1 MLDTPLML
9 WELSVTEQ
17 RYRAVLEVLAGV
29 PVTEV
34 ADRYGVSRQSV
45 HAWLVRYRDEGPPGL
60 ADRSHKVRAHP
71 WQIPAELESAVCEL
85 RRAHRK
91 WGPKRLVSGMS
102 RRGLGAVTRSTVY
115 RVLVRN
121 QLIEPRSRRR
131 RRQDY
136 TRWERPVP
144 MQLWQLDVTASAF
157 LADGRE
163 VKIVTGIDDHSRY
176 CVIAR
181 AVMRATAR
189 PVCQAFIEAMGVCGV
204 PEEVLTDNGTV
215 FTGRFLRPRPA
226 EVLSG
231 RICRENG
238 ITQRRTKPRSPT
250 TTGKIERWHQSL
262 QIELLEVHGPFASL
276 QALQAALDAWRE
288 EYNAGRPNKSL
299 DMAFPASRFIPA
311 VSPLP
316 LRVPPPLAAAS
327 PRQPEQDEPSPADP
341 PAAAAPDHGEVS
353 LVAVEADRM
362 VPPSGNLWIG
372 GQQVWLGPALADR
385 KITIWVDETSLHVL
399 LDGARIKTLPSR
411 LGVAEL
417 ARLAAAGARPAGP
430 SPLLAGT
437 STAVDV
443 ERTVNARG
451 LAGLAGAQVNVGYQ
465 LAGQRVT
472 LRMDG
477 TQMMVIT
484 TDGELA
490 RTMPCPV
497 PAGDRPRLRGA
508 RKAAASPP
516 PPSGP
521 VTVQRR
527 VSARGGIMVATQKI
541 QVGPGPRGQDRHRHR
556 RGPRLPA
563 HHRRAGCRCRAAH
576 HHERDPPVHGLRGAP
591 APGKAV
597 NGMPDVRLDVVDAAE
612 LAELLQI
619 PQPVAGRDPGRLG
632 ASLEALVGHPACNTG
647 ELRQDL
653 DRFTFL
659 LGGDDGES
667 LFGPGTA
674 E

>member
-17 RYRAVLEVLAGV
+17 RYRVVLEVLAGV

-34 ADRYGVSRQSV
+34 AERYGVSRQSV
-45 HAWLVRYRDEGPPGL
+45 HAWLARYRDEGPPGL
-60 ADRSHKVRAHP
+60 ADRSHKVHAHP

-91 WGPKRLVSGMS
+91 WGPKRLVFEMG
-102 RRGLGAVTRSTVY
+102 RRGLGTVTRSTVY

-136 TRWERPVP
+136 IRWERPVP

-157 LADGRE
+157 LADGAE

-176 CVIAR
+176 CVIAQ
-181 AVMRATAR
+181 AVRRATAR
-189 PVCQAFIEAMGVCGV
+189 PVCRAFVEAMTVYGV

-215 FTGRFLRPRPA
+215 FTGRFIKPRPA
-226 EVLSG
+226 EVLFE

-238 ITQRRTKPRSPT
+238 ITARRTRPRSPT
-250 TTGKIERWHQSL
+250 TTGKIERLHQSL
-262 QIELLEVHGPFASL
+262 QDELLDVHGPFASL
-276 QALQAALDAWRE
+276 AVLQAALDAWRE
-288 EYNAGRPNKSL
+288 EYNTDRPHQSL
-299 DMAFPASRFIPA
+299 GMAFPASRFAPA

-316 LRVPPPLAAAS
+316 LRVPPQLATAGAQQAE
-327 PRQPEQDEPSPADP
+327 QPEPSSAGL
-341 PAAAAPDHGEVS
+341 PAAGREAP
-353 LVAVEADRM
+353 LVAVEADRV
-362 VPPSGNLWIG
+362 VPPSGNLQLG
-372 GQQVWLGPALADR
+372 GQQVWLGPALVNR
-385 KITIWVDETSLHVL
+385 KVTIWVDETSLHVL

-417 ARLAAAGARPAGP
+417 VRLASGGARPAGP

-437 STAVDV
+437 GTAVEI
-443 ERTVNARG
+443 ERTVNATGLVG
-451 LAGLAGAQVNVGYQ
+451 LAGGQVSVGYQ

-484 TDGELA
+484 SDGELA

-497 PAGDRPRLRGA
+497 PAGDRYRLRGA
-508 RKAAASPP
+508 RKAAPP
-516 PPSGP
+516 PLPPSGP

-527 VSARGGIMVATQKI
+527 VSSRGGIMVATQKI
-541 QVGPGPRGQDRHRHR
+541 QVGLVHAGKIVTVTAEDHAFRLIIDGQVAGVVPRTTTSEIHRYK
-556 RGPRLPA
+556 A
-563 HHRRAGCRCRAAH
+563 YAAH
-576 HHERDPPVHGLRGAP
+576 PR
-591 APGKAV
+591 
-597 NGMPDVRLDVVDAAE
+597 
-612 LAELLQI
+612 
-619 PQPVAGRDPGRLG
+619 PGR
-632 ASLEALVGHPACNTG
+632 
-647 ELRQDL
+647 R
-653 DRFTFL
+653 
-659 LGGDDGES
+659 
-667 LFGPGTA
+667 
-674 E
+674 

>member
-1 MLDTPLML
+1 ML

-45 HAWLVRYRDEGPPGL
+45 HAWLARYRDEGPPGL
-60 ADRSHKVRAHP
+60 EDRSHKVHAHP

-91 WGPKRLVSGMS
+91 WGPKRLVFEMG
-102 RRGLGAVTRSTVY
+102 RRGLGTVTRSTVY
-115 RVLVRN
+115 RVLIRN

-136 TRWERPVP
+136 TRWERPAP

-157 LADGRE
+157 LTDGAE
-163 VKIVTGIDDHSRY
+163 VKIVTGLDDHSRY

-189 PVCQAFIEAMGVCGV
+189 PVCRAFVEAMAVFGV

-226 EVLSG
+226 EVLFE

-238 ITQRRTKPRSPT
+238 ITRRLTRPRSPT
-250 TTGKIERWHQSL
+250 TTGKIERLHQSL
-262 QIELLEVHGPFASL
+262 QLELLEVHGPFVSL

-288 EYNAGRPNKSL
+288 EYNSDRPHQSL
-299 DMAFPASRFIPA
+299 DMAFPASRFVPA

-316 LRVPPPLAAAS
+316 LRVPPQLAAAS
-327 PRQPEQDEPSPADP
+327 TQQAEQPEPPSAGL
-341 PAAAAPDHGEVS
+341 PAAGQEAP
-353 LVAVEADRM
+353 LVAVEADRV
-362 VPPSGNLWIG
+362 VPPSGNLWVG

-385 KITIWVDETSLHVL
+385 KVTIWVDETSLHVL
-399 LDGARIKTLPSR
+399 LDGARVKTLPSR

-417 ARLAAAGARPAGP
+417 ARLASAGARPAGP

-437 STAVDV
+437 ATAVEI
-443 ERTVNARG
+443 ERTVNATG
-451 LAGLAGAQVNVGYQ
+451 LVGLAGAQVSVGYP

-477 TQMMVIT
+477 TQMAVISG
-484 TDGELA
+484 DGELL
-490 RTMPCPV
+490 RTLPCPV
-497 PAGDRPRLRGA
+497 PAGDRFRLRGA

-527 VSARGGIMVATQKI
+527 VSSRGGIMVATQKI
-541 QVGPGPRGQDRHRHR
+541 QVGLIHAGKIVTVTAGDHSFRLEVDGQAVGVVPRTTAREIHRYK
-556 RGPRLPA
+556 A
-563 HHRRAGCRCRAAH
+563 YAAH
-576 HHERDPPVHGLRGAP
+576 PR
-591 APGKAV
+591 
-597 NGMPDVRLDVVDAAE
+597 
-612 LAELLQI
+612 
-619 PQPVAGRDPGRLG
+619 PGR
-632 ASLEALVGHPACNTG
+632 
-647 ELRQDL
+647 R
-653 DRFTFL
+653 
-659 LGGDDGES
+659 
-667 LFGPGTA
+667 
-674 E
+674 

>member
-34 ADRYGVSRQSV
+34 ADRYEVSRQSV
-45 HAWLVRYRDEGPPGL
+45 HTWVSRYRDEGPPGL
-60 ADRSHKVRAHP
+60 EDRSHQVHGHP

-85 RRAHRK
+85 RRAHQR
-91 WGPKRLVSGMS
+91 WGPKRLVFEMG
-102 RRGLGAVTRSTVY
+102 RRGLGTVTRSTVY

-121 QLIEPRSRRR
+121 GLIEPRSRRR

-157 LADGRE
+157 LAGGAE

-181 AVMRATAR
+181 AARRATAR
-189 PVCQAFIEAMGVCGV
+189 PVCRAFIEAMTVYGV

-215 FTGRFLRPRPA
+215 FTGRFIKPRPA
-226 EVLSG
+226 EVLFE

-238 ITQRRTKPRSPT
+238 ITARRTRPRSPT
-250 TTGKIERWHQSL
+250 TTGKIERLHQSL
-262 QIELLEVHGPFASL
+262 QLELLDVHGPFASL
-276 QALQAALDAWRE
+276 EALQAALDAWRQ
-288 EYNAGRPNKSL
+288 EYNTDRPHQSL

-311 VSPLP
+311 ASPLP
-316 LRVPPPLAAAS
+316 LRVPPELTTVRA
-327 PRQPEQDEPSPADP
+327 PEREPSPADL
-341 PAAAAPDHGEVS
+341 PAAAVPDDQAAPP
-353 LVAVEADRM
+353 VAVEADRV
-362 VPPSGNLWIG
+362 VPPSGNLQLG
-372 GQQVWLGPALADR
+372 GQQVWLGPALAGR
-385 KITIWVDETSLHVL
+385 KVTIWVDETSLHVL
-399 LDGARIKTLPSR
+399 HDGARIKTLPSR
-411 LGVAEL
+411 LGIAEL
-417 ARLAAAGARPAGP
+417 ARLAASGARPAGP

-437 STAVDV
+437 GTAVEI
-443 ERTVNARG
+443 ERTVNAAG

-465 LAGQRVT
+465 LAGQRVI

-484 TDGELA
+484 GDGELA

-497 PAGDRPRLRGA
+497 PAGDRYRLRGA
-508 RKAAASPP
+508 RRAAASPP

-527 VSARGGIMVATQKI
+527 VSSRGGIMVATQKI
-541 QVGPGPRGQDRHRHR
+541 QVGLIHAGKIVTVTAGDHAFRLVIDGQAVGVVPRTTTREIHRYK
-556 RGPRLPA
+556 A
-563 HHRRAGCRCRAAH
+563 YAAH
-576 HHERDPPVHGLRGAP
+576 PR
-591 APGKAV
+591 
-597 NGMPDVRLDVVDAAE
+597 
-612 LAELLQI
+612 
-619 PQPVAGRDPGRLG
+619 PGR
-632 ASLEALVGHPACNTG
+632 
-647 ELRQDL
+647 R
-653 DRFTFL
+653 
-659 LGGDDGES
+659 
-667 LFGPGTA
+667 
-674 E
+674 

>member
-17 RYRAVLEVLAGV
+17 RYRAVLEVLAGI

-34 ADRYGVSRQSV
+34 AGRYGVSRQSV
-45 HAWLVRYRDEGPPGL
+45 HAWLARYREEGPPGL
-60 ADRSHKVRAHP
+60 EDRSHQVHAHP

-91 WGPKRLVSGMS
+91 WGPKRLVFEMG
-102 RRGLGAVTRSTVY
+102 RRGLGTVTRSTVY

-136 TRWERPVP
+136 MRWERPVP

-157 LADGRE
+157 LTDGTE
-163 VKIVTGIDDHSRY
+163 VKIVTGLDDHSRY
-176 CVIAR
+176 CVIAQ

-189 PVCQAFIEAMGVCGV
+189 PVCRAFVEAMTVYGV

-226 EVLSG
+226 EVLFE

-238 ITQRRTKPRSPT
+238 ITQRLTKPRSPT
-250 TTGKIERWHQSL
+250 TTGKIERLHQSL
-262 QIELLEVHGPFASL
+262 QLELLDVHGPFESL
-276 QALQAALDAWRE
+276 AVLQAALDAWRQ
-288 EYNAGRPNKSL
+288 EYNTDRPHQSL
-299 DMAFPASRFIPA
+299 GMAFPASRFVPA

-316 LRVPPPLAAAS
+316 LRVPPQLAAS
-327 PRQPEQDEPSPADP
+327 RMQQPEQQGLSCADP
-341 PAAAAPDHGEVS
+341 PAAAVPDGQAVP
-353 LVAVEADRM
+353 LAVEADRV

-372 GQQVWLGPALADR
+372 GQQIWLGPALADR
-385 KITIWVDETSLHVL
+385 KVTIWVDETSLHVL

-411 LGVAEL
+411 LGIAEL
-417 ARLAAAGARPAGP
+417 ARLTSAGARPAGP

-437 STAVDV
+437 ATAVEI
-443 ERTVNARG
+443 ERTVNATGLVG
-451 LAGLAGAQVNVGYQ
+451 LAGGQVSVGYQ

-477 TQMMVIT
+477 TQMAVIT
-484 TDGELA
+484 SDGELL
-490 RTMPCPV
+490 RTLPCPV
-497 PAGDRPRLRGA
+497 PASDRYRLRGA

-516 PPSGP
+516 PATGP

-527 VSARGGIMVATQKI
+527 VSSRGGIMVATQKI
-541 QVGPGPRGQDRHRHR
+541 QVGLIHAGKIVTITAEDHSF
-556 RGPRLPA
+556 RL
-563 HHRRAGCRCRAAH
+563 
-576 HHERDPPVHGLRGAP
+576 
-591 APGKAV
+591 
-597 NGMPDVRLDVVDAAE
+597 VVDGQTVRVVPRTTAREIHRYKAYAAR
-612 LAELLQI
+612 
-619 PQPVAGRDPGRLG
+619 PRPGR
-632 ASLEALVGHPACNTG
+632 
-647 ELRQDL
+647 R
-653 DRFTFL
+653 
-659 LGGDDGES
+659 
-667 LFGPGTA
+667 
-674 E
+674 

>member
-1 MLDTPLML
+1 ML

-17 RYRAVLEVLAGV
+17 RYRAVLEVMAGV

-34 ADRYGVSRQSV
+34 AGRYGVSRQSM
-45 HAWLVRYRDEGPPGL
+45 HAWIRHYRDEGPPGL
-60 ADRSHKVRAHP
+60 EDRSHKVHAHP
-71 WQIPAELESAVCEL
+71 WQIPAELEAAVCEL

-91 WGPKRLVSGMS
+91 WGPKRLVFEMG
-102 RRGLGAVTRSTVY
+102 RRGLGTVTRSTVY

-136 TRWERPVP
+136 VRWERPVP

-157 LADGRE
+157 LTGGTE
-163 VKIVTGIDDHSRY
+163 VKIVTGLDDHSRY

-181 AVMRATAR
+181 AVRRATAR
-189 PVCQAFIEAMGVCGV
+189 PVCRAFVEAMTVYGV

-215 FTGRFLRPRPA
+215 FTGRFIKPRPA
-226 EVLSG
+226 EVLFE

-238 ITQRRTKPRSPT
+238 ITARRTRPRSPT
-250 TTGKIERWHQSL
+250 TTGKIERLHQSL
-262 QIELLEVHGPFASL
+262 QDELLDVHGPFASL
-276 QALQAALDAWRE
+276 AALQAALDAWRE
-288 EYNAGRPNKSL
+288 EYNTDRPHQSL
-299 DMAFPASRFIPA
+299 GMAFPVSRFAPA

-316 LRVPPPLAAAS
+316 LRVPPQLAPADA
-327 PRQPEQDEPSPADP
+327 RQAEQPEPP
-341 PAAAAPDHGEVS
+341 PAGRPAAGQEAP
-353 LVAVEADRM
+353 LVAVEADRE

-385 KITIWVDETSLHVL
+385 KVTIWVDETSLHVL

-417 ARLAAAGARPAGP
+417 ARLASAGARPAGP

-437 STAVDV
+437 ATAIEI
-443 ERTVNARG
+443 ERTVNATG
-451 LAGLAGAQVNVGYQ
+451 LVGLAGAQVSVGYQ

-477 TQMMVIT
+477 TQMAVIT
-484 TDGELA
+484 SDGELA

-497 PAGDRPRLRGA
+497 PPAGRYRLRGA
-508 RKAAASPP
+508 RRAAASPP

-527 VSARGGIMVATQKI
+527 VSSRGGIMVATQKI
-541 QVGPGPRGQDRHRHR
+541 QVGLIHAGKIVTVTAGDHSFRLEVDGQAAGVVPRTSTREIHRYKAYAAR
-556 RGPRLPA
+556 PR
-563 HHRRAGCRCRAAH
+563 
-576 HHERDPPVHGLRGAP
+576 
-591 APGKAV
+591 
-597 NGMPDVRLDVVDAAE
+597 
-612 LAELLQI
+612 
-619 PQPVAGRDPGRLG
+619 PGR
-632 ASLEALVGHPACNTG
+632 
-647 ELRQDL
+647 R
-653 DRFTFL
+653 
-659 LGGDDGES
+659 
-667 LFGPGTA
+667 
-674 E
+674 